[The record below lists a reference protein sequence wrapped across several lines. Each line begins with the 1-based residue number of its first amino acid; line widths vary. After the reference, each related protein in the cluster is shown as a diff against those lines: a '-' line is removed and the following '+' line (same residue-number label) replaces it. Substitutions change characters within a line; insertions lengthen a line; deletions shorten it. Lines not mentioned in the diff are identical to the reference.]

1 MAIRHNNIL
10 SNNHYHKK
18 WQTRVKTW
26 FNQPARKNRRYQKRI
41 AKAKTVA
48 PHQKRIAK
56 AKTVAPRPVKSLRP
70 VIQCPTFKYNTKQ
83 RLGRGFTLE
92 ELKVSV
98 LV

>member
-26 FNQPARKNRRYQKRI
+26 FNQPARKNRRY
-41 AKAKTVA
+41 
-48 PHQKRIAK
+48 QKRIAK